1 MRKWAHPPGELM
13 AAHVSR
19 PLTPTGYGRAS
30 PACTTESLMLTMSYP
45 RCYRCVSWV
54 LWAPSIGLTLL
65 RKSALPGVYY
75 FRGGLLFCSV
85 GRLARRPRIVPSSAE
100 RPRTPAP
107 ARGPVSRGSGAARSP
122 RAACASTRPRGCVW
136 CEGVGGVCCL
146 GVVASRLCWA
156 ASRTSVSRRRGTGY
170 ARLYITHR
178 THLLRRAEDPR
189 MPDAWLS
196 DRYRPG
202 VRAGVVSR
210 RRPKMFFFFKEE
222 GRRRCG
228 C

>member
-85 GRLARRPRIVPSSAE
+85 GRCSATLLLTAATPCCARHAVPLERSHFQALMLNADAIPRAPALASPLPPNILGRSPQVSARRVAE
-100 RPRTPAP
+100 
-107 ARGPVSRGSGAARSP
+107 
-122 RAACASTRPRGCVW
+122 
-136 CEGVGGVCCL
+136 L
-146 GVVASRLCWA
+146 G
-156 ASRTSVSRRRGTGY
+156 
-170 ARLYITHR
+170 
-178 THLLRRAEDPR
+178 
-189 MPDAWLS
+189 
-196 DRYRPG
+196 
-202 VRAGVVSR
+202 
-210 RRPKMFFFFKEE
+210 
-222 GRRRCG
+222 
-228 C
+228 